1 MTIVPAR
8 FRIDLLL
15 LLVAVFWGS
24 TYFVAKEL
32 VSTGT
37 VLAML
42 SVRMVLAAGAL
53 ALIIGARR
61 QRLTRSELQAGIPIG
76 VLLAAVFAFETF
88 GVAET
93 SATNAGII
101 ISLTMIFTPV
111 LESMA
116 SRRPL
121 PGRFYAAAIIA
132 VAGIALLAGKGTPE
146 PTSVGDLL
154 VLIAAVLRAVHVVS
168 MHRLSRGRTM
178 NSLNLTTVQ
187 LGTCA
192 VLFTVASMIYGDN
205 PVEYV
210 ASLDARRGAMMIY
223 LVAVCTVFA
232 FFIQIWAV
240 RRTSPSRVSLLLGT
254 EPVWAVL
261 IGVLVARDTIEL
273 LGFLGIALVLAGTA
287 WGRVAEQRHR
297 QASPAATRERAL
309 SG

>member
-61 QRLTRSELQAGIPIG
+61 QRLTRTELKAGIPIG
-76 VLLAAVFAFETF
+76 VLLAGVFAFETF

-111 LESMA
+111 LESVV

-121 PGRFYAAAIIA
+121 PGRFHAAAIIA

-146 PTSVGDLL
+146 PPGIGDLL
-154 VLIAAVLRAVHVVS
+154 VLLAAVLRAAHVVS

-223 LVAVCTVFA
+223 LVAICTVFA

-254 EPVWAVL
+254 EPVWAVI
-261 IGVLVARDTIEL
+261 IGVLVARDTIEIS
-273 LGFLGIALVLAGTA
+273 GFLGIALVLAGTA